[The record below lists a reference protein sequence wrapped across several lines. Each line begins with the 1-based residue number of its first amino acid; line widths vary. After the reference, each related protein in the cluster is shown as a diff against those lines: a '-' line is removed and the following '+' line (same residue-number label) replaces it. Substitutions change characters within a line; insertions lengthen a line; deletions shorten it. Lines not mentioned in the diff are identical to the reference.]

1 MGSVVKRKVGVD
13 TRVLFLV
20 AMMSALLIISAIQ
33 TVELVNLKNKF
44 SSLEGVDVTQE
55 KKLSAGPGSA
65 DQEDSNLLQRNLQN
79 LPGMVGGC

>member
-1 MGSVVKRKVGVD
+1 MGSVVKRKVRVD

-33 TVELVNLKNKF
+33 TVELMNLKNKF
-44 SSLEGVDVTQE
+44 SSLEGLDVTQE

-65 DQEDSNLLQRNLQN
+65 DQEDSNLLQKNLQN